1 MRQYACANGFRA
13 VGVLCFFFGTGE
25 SFSTPGQRRHIS
37 CSYQDR
43 ICQLAAA
50 KQSRYL
56 SEEDLFEDD
65 GYYGGKSYGSKS
77 TLVSRSG
84 SKQAQDD
91 DNDDEAAAWA
101 QYYDDDS
108 STTAADTKSFPE
120 RTDGAMKALR
130 DAARKIIEEQK
141 WTSLQLES
149 EQKEQTGNYQDQL
162 KASIAFV
169 SRDLVERE
177 EESRL
182 VVLAMLAKE
191 HLLLLGPPGTGK
203 SVVARRLGDLVSDG
217 GGFFQRLLTKFTT
230 PEEIFGPLSLRAL
243 ENDEYKRVT
252 DGFLPSASVGFL
264 DEIFKANSAIL
275 NTLLTIL
282 NERKFDNGGL
292 RENCPVRCVIGAS
305 NELPEDEEL
314 DALYDRFL
322 LRKEVKAVSDA
333 GLLHLLTAT
342 PAAISAD
349 DSNEAKPAPHSGNG
363 LDEASKALSAAA
375 NGVTV
380 PDHIASLI
388 RNLRAFMNDDLD
400 VEVSDRRLVQS
411 ARLLRLSAAT
421 HGRKNVDPIDC
432 LLLQD
437 IVWRLPEE
445 RSIIRQ
451 WLWDNLTP
459 GGEGS
464 EAEILQYRFLLDGLR
479 ASIIESIRATGGDVT
494 GNSGARKEDVA
505 TTAALR
511 DEVSRIS
518 SSIQTLWDALARHS
532 ELLDMDHVWLSPDE
546 SKAAQQLL
554 KPKAQ
559 KSMDT
564 IEEVLANARALELAL
579 SDGVDAVD
587 DDVRLAVI
595 EGLWEAGGN
604 EIKFSDDE
612 LEMSTREAKQN
623 FDDVTF
629 RAWRKAKKKMKK
641 KG

>member
-1 MRQYACANGFRA
+1 MRRPCVVYVA
-13 VGVLCFFFGTGE
+13 VLGLLLCVHCNVGDA
-25 SFSTPGQRRHIS
+25 FSPGRRHIAGCCGQPS
-37 CSYQDR
+37 LQAR
-43 ICQLAAA
+43 
-50 KQSRYL
+50 QSRHHV

-65 GYYGGKSYGSKS
+65 GYYGGKSYGSKGTVATS
-77 TLVSRSG
+77 SS
-84 SKQAQDD
+84 SKQNSISQGDVVD
-91 DNDDEAAAWA
+91 GDDEAAAWA
-101 QYYDDDS
+101 QYYE
-108 STTAADTKSFPE
+108 ADIDTQSFPE
-120 RTDGAMKALR
+120 RTKEALIALR
-130 DAARKIIEEQK
+130 DAATAAIDEEK
-141 WTSLQLES
+141 WTPSQLDAER
-149 EQKEQTGNYQDQL
+149 NDYANNDQV
-162 KASIAFV
+162 KASIEFV

-182 VVLAMLAKE
+182 VVLAMLAQE

-203 SVVARRLGDLVSDG
+203 SMVARRLGDLVSDG

-230 PEEIFGPLSLRAL
+230 PEELFGPLSLRAL

-252 DGFLPSASVGFL
+252 DGFLPSASVAFL

-282 NERKFDNGGL
+282 NERKFDNGGT
-292 RENCPVRCVIGAS
+292 REDCPVRCVIGAS

-322 LRKEVKAVSDA
+322 LRKEVKAVSDE
-333 GLLHLLTAT
+333 GLFQLLTVN
-342 PAAISAD
+342 PSAD
-349 DSNEAKPAPHSGNG
+349 IVGMSAKSHDAIDNFSF
-363 LDEASKALSAAA
+363 DEASAALSGAADT
-375 NGVTV
+375 VTI

-388 RNLRAFMNDDLD
+388 RNMRTFMNDELD

-421 HGRKNVDPIDC
+421 HGRKYVDPIDC

-451 WLWDNLTP
+451 WLWGNLTP

-464 EAEILQYRFLLDGLR
+464 DAEILQYKFLLDGLR
-479 ASIIESIRATGGDVT
+479 ASIVESVRATGGDIS

-505 TTAALR
+505 AIAALR
-511 DEVSRIS
+511 EEVIRIS
-518 SSIQTLWDALARHS
+518 GLIQALWDALARHS
-532 ELLDMDHVWLSPDE
+532 NMLVRDHIWLSPDE
-546 SKAAQQLL
+546 TKAAQQLL
-554 KPKAQ
+554 QPKAR
-559 KSMDT
+559 KSMEV
-564 IEEVLANARALELAL
+564 IEQVLVNARGLELAL
-579 SDGVDAVD
+579 SDGLECVD

-595 EGLWEAGGN
+595 EGLWEAGEN
-604 EIKFSDDE
+604 EVSFSDDE
-612 LEMSTREAKQN
+612 LDMSTREAKQN

-641 KG
+641 KGQ